1 MAMPSTVLVAVFLL
15 FLAAGS
21 FDSSTASLPFNSSFT
36 LLPPPPPDSPLPRP
50 LLREVVRALAAK
62 EGWDPAAE
70 VRIADLDGKTARVG
84 VSQRYE
90 FHVRVGRRA
99 MILRFYDEAVSW
111 RRADGAVVES
121 GSDLVAGDGVAG
133 LTPAV
138 RALELVG
145 PLDLRV
151 DGGGGDADLISLH
164 LPTSNITYSGL
175 RKIFV
180 GIGIRIKIEG
190 AQGVSLSHPYDI
202 GLSLNGSLAAHVEHH
217 NKFWHLGYSSCVPH
231 LSVHV
236 MGSVSVSAH
245 GYDNT
250 VGDIEAAFKTDDTV
264 ELLPAKCYSN
274 GRVKQISSCSFCFV
288 SSRLSMLDKLVGGL
302 LGNNV
307 SPDTSVRFTK
317 AKITSATEIK
327 FRLQLERDITENN
340 NRSLEK
346 VPEWKQK
353 PKAAQI
359 WLEIMARVEGEGRLK
374 PVLVKKLKRPYTIA
388 DSISF
393 SSLMS
398 NISFTKFPSF
408 VVPPEALTLDVKW

>member
-1 MAMPSTVLVAVFLL
+1 M
-15 FLAAGS
+15 
-21 FDSSTASLPFNSSFT
+21 
-36 LLPPPPPDSPLPRP
+36 
-50 LLREVVRALAAK
+50 
-62 EGWDPAAE
+62 
-70 VRIADLDGKTARVG
+70 
-84 VSQRYE
+84 Q
-90 FHVRVGRRA
+90 
-99 MILRFYDEAVSW
+99 
-111 RRADGAVVES
+111 
-121 GSDLVAGDGVAG
+121 
-133 LTPAV
+133 
-138 RALELVG
+138 
-145 PLDLRV
+145 
-151 DGGGGDADLISLH
+151 
-164 LPTSNITYSGL
+164 SNITYSGL
-175 RKIFV
+175 RQIFV
-180 GIGIRIKIEG
+180 GIGVRIKIEG

-202 GLSLNGSLAAHVEHH
+202 GLSLNGSLATHVEHH
-217 NKFWHLGYSSCVPH
+217 NKFWHIGYSSCVPH

-236 MGSVSVSAH
+236 VGSVSVSAH
-245 GYDNT
+245 GYHNT

-317 AKITSATEIK
+317 AKITSATVIK

-340 NRSLEK
+340 KSLEK
-346 VPEWKQK
+346 VPEWMQK
-353 PKAAQI
+353 PKVAQI

-388 DSISF
+388 NSISF

-398 NISFTKFPSF
+398 NVSFTKFPSF

>member
-21 FDSSTASLPFNSSFT
+21 SDSSTASLPFNSSFT

-99 MILRFYDEAVSW
+99 MIVRFYDEAVSW

-164 LPTSNITYSGL
+164 LPTVSYLPLLLFLYTYLFSGRNL
-175 RKIFV
+175 
-180 GIGIRIKIEG
+180 
-190 AQGVSLSHPYDI
+190 QG
-202 GLSLNGSLAAHVEHH
+202 
-217 NKFWHLGYSSCVPH
+217 
-231 LSVHV
+231 
-236 MGSVSVSAH
+236 
-245 GYDNT
+245 
-250 VGDIEAAFKTDDTV
+250 
-264 ELLPAKCYSN
+264 
-274 GRVKQISSCSFCFV
+274 
-288 SSRLSMLDKLVGGL
+288 
-302 LGNNV
+302 
-307 SPDTSVRFTK
+307 
-317 AKITSATEIK
+317 
-327 FRLQLERDITENN
+327 
-340 NRSLEK
+340 
-346 VPEWKQK
+346 
-353 PKAAQI
+353 
-359 WLEIMARVEGEGRLK
+359 
-374 PVLVKKLKRPYTIA
+374 
-388 DSISF
+388 
-393 SSLMS
+393 
-398 NISFTKFPSF
+398 
-408 VVPPEALTLDVKW
+408 

>member
-1 MAMPSTVLVAVFLL
+1 MKKMKFFFLL
-15 FLAAGS
+15 
-21 FDSSTASLPFNSSFT
+21 
-36 LLPPPPPDSPLPRP
+36 
-50 LLREVVRALAAK
+50 
-62 EGWDPAAE
+62 
-70 VRIADLDGKTARVG
+70 
-84 VSQRYE
+84 Q
-90 FHVRVGRRA
+90 
-99 MILRFYDEAVSW
+99 
-111 RRADGAVVES
+111 
-121 GSDLVAGDGVAG
+121 
-133 LTPAV
+133 
-138 RALELVG
+138 
-145 PLDLRV
+145 
-151 DGGGGDADLISLH
+151 
-164 LPTSNITYSGL
+164 SNITYSGL
-175 RKIFV
+175 RQIFV

>member
-1 MAMPSTVLVAVFLL
+1 MPSTVLVAVFLL

-21 FDSSTASLPFNSSFT
+21 SDSSNVSLPFNSSFT
-36 LLPPPPPDSPLPRP
+36 LLPPPPPDSPLPRH

-70 VRIADLDGKTARVG
+70 VRIADLDGKTVRAG
-84 VSQRYE
+84 VSERYE
-90 FHVRVGRRA
+90 FHFRVGRRA
-99 MILRFYDEAVSW
+99 MIVKFYDEAVSW

-121 GSDLVAGDGVAG
+121 GSDLVAGDRVAG
-133 LTPAV
+133 LMPTV

-164 LPTSNITYSGL
+164 LPTSNITHSGL
-175 RKIFV
+175 RQIFV
-180 GIGIRIKIEG
+180 GIGVRIKIEG

-202 GLSLNGSLAAHVEHH
+202 GLSLNGSLAAHVKHH
-217 NKFWHLGYSSCVPH
+217 NKFWHLGYTSCVPH

-236 MGSVSVSAH
+236 MGSVSVSAY
-245 GYDNT
+245 GYHNT
-250 VGDIEAAFKTDDTV
+250 VGDIEAAFKTNDTV

-274 GRVKQISSCSFCFV
+274 GHVKQISSCSFCFV
-288 SSRLSMLDKLVGGL
+288 SSKLSMLDKLVGGL

-317 AKITSATEIK
+317 AKITSETLIK
-327 FRLQLERDITENN
+327 FRLQLERDITENNN

-353 PKAAQI
+353 PKVAQI

-374 PVLVKKLKRPYTIA
+374 PVLVKRLKRPYTIA

-398 NISFTKFPSF
+398 NMSFTKFPSF